1 MAKVRPNEHMFGLL
15 LTFHCIGISCLAGAV
30 FLQVLVFMD
39 IASQGFFMGVEK
51 NPLILNAEIAVTIFC
66 VVYLLY
72 VSISRISSFLN
83 SRKN

>member
-1 MAKVRPNEHMFGLL
+1 MAKVKPNEHMFELR

-39 IASQGFFMGVEK
+39 IASQGFFMGIEK
-51 NPLILNAEIAVTIFC
+51 NPLILNAEIGLTIFC

-72 VSISRISSFLN
+72 LSISKIGSFLN
-83 SRKN
+83 S

>member
-1 MAKVRPNEHMFGLL
+1 MAKVKLNEHMFGLR
-15 LTFHCIGISCLAGAV
+15 LTFHCLGISCLAAAV

-39 IASQGFFMGVEK
+39 IAFQGFFMGVEK
-51 NPLILNAEIAVTIFC
+51 NPLILNTEIGLTVFC

-72 VSISRISSFLN
+72 VSTSRISSFLN

>member
-1 MAKVRPNEHMFGLL
+1 MAKVKPTEHMFGLR

-51 NPLILNAEIAVTIFC
+51 NPLILNTEIGLTIFC

-72 VSISRISSFLN
+72 LSITKISLFLN
-83 SRKN
+83 SRN

>member
-1 MAKVRPNEHMFGLL
+1 MAKVKPTEHMFGLR

-51 NPLILNAEIAVTIFC
+51 NLLILNTEIGITIFC

-72 VSISRISSFLN
+72 VAISRISSFLN
-83 SRKN
+83 SRN